1 MQNADIGSEEG
12 VRRLADIITESDA
25 VLVGAAS
32 GMSAAAGYTFY
43 YEHDSMFEDNFHEF
57 EDKYGYT
64 SGFDGF
70 YYNYRTDAERWA
82 FISKMMCLI
91 LDEGASQ
98 PYLDIKKVLN
108 GKEYHILT
116 TNQDQQFNRVF
127 PEENISAIQG
137 DWGYIQCSRPCH
149 DGLYPSGEIAHMLR
163 DSIDKDLRVPE
174 DMIPRCPRCGAT
186 MEPWVRSRVFLEG
199 SRYREEY
206 RKLNN
211 FIMSHKDE
219 RILFLEIG
227 VGRMT
232 PMFIQEPFWNL
243 TYNLTNSRYVTIN
256 PNHAIVPDVLSSR
269 GFAIRDD
276 VAKVLRKL
284 VRLGG
289 DEIDG

>member
-1 MQNADIGSEEG
+1 
-12 VRRLADIITESDA
+12 
-25 VLVGAAS
+25 
-32 GMSAAAGYTFY
+32 
-43 YEHDSMFEDNFHEF
+43 
-57 EDKYGYT
+57 
-64 SGFDGF
+64 
-70 YYNYRTDAERWA
+70 
-82 FISKMMCLI
+82 
-91 LDEGASQ
+91 
-98 PYLDIKKVLN
+98 
-108 GKEYHILT
+108 
-116 TNQDQQFNRVF
+116 
-127 PEENISAIQG
+127 
-137 DWGYIQCSRPCH
+137 
-149 DGLYPSGEIAHMLR
+149 
-163 DSIDKDLRVPE
+163 
-174 DMIPRCPRCGAT
+174 
-186 MEPWVRSRVFLEG
+186 MEPWVRSRIFLEG

-256 PNHAIVPDVLSSR
+256 PNHAIVPDLLSSR